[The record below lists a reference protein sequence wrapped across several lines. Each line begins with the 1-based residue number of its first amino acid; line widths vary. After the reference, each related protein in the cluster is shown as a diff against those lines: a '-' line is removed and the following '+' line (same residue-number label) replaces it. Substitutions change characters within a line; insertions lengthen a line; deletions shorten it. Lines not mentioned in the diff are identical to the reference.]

1 MTTTDRVLDETPVD
15 YTTDEGLRGAVS
27 IQVDDGEDCA
37 DLNALDGKSEV
48 SLRLDRDELAALIS
62 SAARAL
68 ALLS

>member
-1 MTTTDRVLDETPVD
+1 MTTTDRVLDETPID
-15 YTTDEGLRGAVS
+15 YTDEDLRGLVK

-37 DLNALDGKSEV
+37 DLNIFDGKAEV

-62 SAARAL
+62 TAARAL